1 MSSIKINEV
10 NTERGGSMYRGF
22 SLDVNEANIDG
33 LLPEYRRHL
42 YSPKF
47 VNSDRTQNIWD
58 ALTKNVVLEHSIGV
72 DKLQSDWFP
81 TIKSDVFL
89 SHSHKDIELAKKI
102 AYLLRKVKLNTFIDS
117 EVWRYSD
124 DLVNQIEE
132 KYYSRVDSFT
142 HDRIVAHVNIMLAS
156 ALTKMLNN
164 TECVIFLNTPNSIIP
179 DKYSDSKKT
188 NSPWIYHELFIS
200 SILPVN
206 APLRKGSPYS
216 VVNEATQIL
225 YTPPLEHLTDLVD
238 SDFNRWINEAEH
250 SSSYHSL
257 DVLYDLKPLT

>member
-1 MSSIKINEV
+1 MQSIKINDV
-10 NTERGGSMYRGF
+10 RTERCGSMYRGF
-22 SLDVNEANIDG
+22 SLDVDEASINKLI
-33 LLPEYRRHL
+33 PEYRWHL
-42 YSPKF
+42 YNPKF

-58 ALTKNVVLEHSIGV
+58 ALTENIVLEHSIDV

-102 AYLLRKVKLNTFIDS
+102 SYLLNKIKLSTFIDS
-117 EVWRYSD
+117 EVWGYSD
-124 DLVNQIEE
+124 DLVKQIKE
-132 KYYSRVDSFT
+132 KYYGHVDSLT
-142 HDRIVAHVNIMLAS
+142 HNRIVAHVNIMLAS
-156 ALTKMLNN
+156 ALTKMMNN

-188 NSPWIYHELFIS
+188 TSPWIYHELFIS
-200 SILPVN
+200 SVLPVN
-206 APLRKGSPYS
+206 PPLRKSRPHS

-238 SDFNRWINEAEH
+238 SDFNRWIDEVERN
-250 SSSYHSL
+250 SFYHSL
-257 DVLYDLKPLT
+257 DVLYALKPLN